1 MGLFGKR
8 ENKISKDNEKGIQK
22 EELDN
27 EIKKL
32 GEDSRTKQDEYK
44 IKQEEL
50 DSILEK
56 IQTVK
61 EEYNITVNNIM
72 AVKKELNQKQMELD
86 VIKREH
92 SGILV
97 KIKNSDQ
104 IKDKKSID
112 EFNKTKENMIKMSKE
127 FSELQDQ
134 HKKINE
140 QMKKDQAELHGIKKQ
155 QIESQEQLE
164 VANSRLYNASKE
176 LQKKN
181 KFQDTDILTPKE
193 KEFIQGEQ
201 KSKNTSGIIE
211 AASAVVGSL
220 KSKLNTTQKEL
231 EAVQLQLEK
240 ERELHAKVKKEMDQL
255 KESMRKS

>member
-1 MGLFGKR
+1 MGLFGKK
-8 ENKISKDNEKGIQK
+8 ENKVSKDNEKIILK
-22 EELDN
+22 EGLDN
-27 EIKKL
+27 EIEKL
-32 GEDSRTKQDEYK
+32 QEDFRTKQEEYK
-44 IKQEEL
+44 TKQEEL

-61 EEYNITVNNIM
+61 EEYNITVNNVM
-72 AVKKELNQKQMELD
+72 EVKKELNQKKMELD

-92 SGILV
+92 SEILV

-112 EFNKTKENMIKMSKE
+112 EFNKTKENMIKMDKE
-127 FSELQDQ
+127 FTELQDQ

-140 QMKKDQAELHGIKKQ
+140 QIKKDQAELHGIKKQ
-155 QIESQEQLE
+155 QIESEKQLE
-164 VANSRLYNASKE
+164 VANSRLYNASAE

-181 KFQDTDILTPKE
+181 KFQDADILTPKE
-193 KEFIQGEQ
+193 REFIQGEQ

-231 EAVQLQLEK
+231 EAIQLQLEK
-240 ERELHAKVKKEMDQL
+240 ERELHAKAKKEIDQL
-255 KESMRKS
+255 KESMKKS